1 MRWGRVTLLCDRP
14 YPKGV
19 TTWVI
24 VLAAAAVGAL
34 LGIVVTRARNTDTV
48 HHSVTSAAGTELPEA
63 LMRVLPVLPQ
73 TSIVVDSSGAVLNS
87 CLEAQALGI
96 VTGDRLTNPEVMALA
111 GEVAR
116 TGEPAER
123 DIELVHPSFGRVAR
137 EMYMR
142 AAPVTPQVTLIL
154 LEDLSESR
162 RVDAVRRDFVAN
174 VSHELKTPVGAL
186 GILAEAVE
194 AASDEPEEVRH
205 FARRMRIESQRL
217 AALVNDIID
226 LSRLQGDNPLE
237 HANVVSIDR
246 VIAEAIDAT
255 RLAAGAKAIDVVR
268 GGTSGLT
275 VFGEENHLITALRN
289 LISNAINYSPESTR
303 IAVGTRLI
311 DGVVEMSVTDQ
322 GIGISSDEQSRI
334 FERFYRVDQARSRGT
349 GGTGLGLA
357 IVKHVCVNHGGEV
370 TVWSRTG
377 EGSTFTIRIPAQAS
391 LASPP
396 PPAGV
401 PSASVVVDLASTSN
415 EPTIIEAAS

>member
-1 MRWGRVTLLCDRP
+1 
-14 YPKGV
+14 
-19 TTWVI
+19 
-24 VLAAAAVGAL
+24 
-34 LGIVVTRARNTDTV
+34 
-48 HHSVTSAAGTELPEA
+48 
-63 LMRVLPVLPQ
+63 MRVLPVLPQ

-96 VTGDRLTNPEVMALA
+96 VTGDRLTNPEVMSLA

-116 TGEPAER
+116 TGLAAER

-142 AAPVTPQVTLIL
+142 AAPVSPQVTLIL

-162 RVDAVRRDFVAN
+162 RVDAVRRDFVDN
-174 VSHELKTPVGAL
+174 VSHVLKTPVGAL

-246 VIAEAIDAT
+246 VTVEAIDAT
-255 RLAAGAKAIDVVR
+255 RLAADAKAIDVIR

-289 LISNAINYSPESTR
+289 LISNAINYSPERTR

-322 GIGISSDEQSRI
+322 GIGISADEQSRI

-391 LASPP
+391 LAASPQSVLP
-396 PPAGV
+396 TNN
-401 PSASVVVDLASTSN
+401 VVVDLAATS
-415 EPTIIEAAS
+415 EKPTIIEAAS